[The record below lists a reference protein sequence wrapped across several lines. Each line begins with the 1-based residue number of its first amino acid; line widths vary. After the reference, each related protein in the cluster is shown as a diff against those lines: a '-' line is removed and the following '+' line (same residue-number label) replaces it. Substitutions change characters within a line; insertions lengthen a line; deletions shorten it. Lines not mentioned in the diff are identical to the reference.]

1 MSAACRGKIDFVESE
16 NFAEVKK
23 LKGVSPLIA
32 SVLLIAFTVAVAGII
47 SGWLQGFT
55 RSTTSTVTSQSNT
68 ELVCSYAGISLSSV
82 KYGSSDLS
90 LSGKIENT
98 GQVGI
103 GSITLQIFF
112 TNGSGPNNLKLCT
125 NGTVFS
131 CATANLSLIPREMT
145 SFNVSSGSTSLAVID
160 KVRVFSN
167 CSTVY
172 DSVTNSQITT

>member
-1 MSAACRGKIDFVESE
+1 M
-16 NFAEVKK
+16 
-23 LKGVSPLIA
+23 KGISPLIA

-68 ELVCSYAGISLSSV
+68 ELVCSYAGISLSSL
-82 KYGSSDLS
+82 KHSSTDLT
-90 LSGKIENT
+90 LSGRIENT
-98 GQVGI
+98 GQVGL
-103 GSITLQIFF
+103 GSIILQIFF
-112 TNGSGPNNLKLCT
+112 TSGSSPTNLPLCT

-145 SFNVSSGSTSLAVID
+145 SFNVSSGSALATID

-172 DSVTNSQITT
+172 DSVTSSQITT